1 MPDTDGFIFRIMK
14 RIISLICALVAF
26 CGVASAQGDIESS
39 TLLKKGMPVP
49 EFTVPMLDG
58 TTLNIAQ
65 LEGKVVLVNFWATWC
80 PPCRKEFARL
90 QKDIIDRFEG
100 EDFVMLPIA
109 IDDNMETVK
118 KFMEKNGYTFPVAF
132 DGNKTVYGLFAE
144 KYVPRNFII
153 ERDGKIAFHTV
164 GYTPEEFDE
173 MVEGIAKLL
182 DE

>member
-1 MPDTDGFIFRIMK
+1 MYTELARELIYMK
-14 RIISLICALVAF
+14 HEVTTMNTKKTLASSL
-26 CGVASAQGDIESS
+26 
-39 TLLKKGMPVP
+39 
-49 EFTVPMLDG
+49 
-58 TTLNIAQ
+58 
-65 LEGKVVLVNFWATWC
+65 
-80 PPCRKEFARL
+80 
-90 QKDIIDRFEG
+90 
-100 EDFVMLPIA
+100 
-109 IDDNMETVK
+109 K

-182 DE
+182 EE